1 MASLVFLCNN
11 CEEPIRTPQ
20 DGVLVRGNIYVADAH
35 DRGGLVGNAFPD
47 PADGK
52 IRASEIKEFA
62 FCQQCFEALLP
73 WNKQAMAQCKVK
85 TKE

>member
-1 MASLVFLCNN
+1 MANLVFLCNN
-11 CEEPIRTPQ
+11 CEEPIRNPK
-20 DGVLVRGNIYVADAH
+20 DGVLVRGNIYLADVH

-62 FCQQCFEALLP
+62 FCRQCFETLLP
-73 WNKQAMAQCKVK
+73 WSEQAQCKLK
-85 TKE
+85 GK